1 MFHVGMQ
8 VFQALPELKI
18 SCLFVFGYI
27 DPGTGSYIFQLLLA
41 ALLGAGFA
49 IRTFRSRI
57 ADFFSRVFNRD
68 QKTSTHGAA
77 GQDESTAADTRKDA
91 SE

>member
-1 MFHVGMQ
+1 MFQIGIQ
-8 VFQALPELKI
+8 VFQVIPELKF
-18 SCLFVFGYI
+18 SQFFVLGYI
-27 DPGTGSYIFQLLLA
+27 DPGTGSYIFQLILA

-49 IRTFRSRI
+49 IRAFRSRI
-57 ADFFSRVFNRD
+57 ADLFSRLFNRS
-68 QKTSTHGAA
+68 QKPTHTAA